1 MSDASPRHDP
11 FGFGRPNAISVVR
24 IAVIPAIVALIVQ
37 DTDPARRV
45 AAA

>member
-24 IAVIPAIVALIVQ
+24 IAVSPAIVAMIEK

-45 AAA
+45 AAP